1 MKKKRLLINNEML
14 FSLGLK
20 TLLEKNYNRYEAIMK
35 AVELGYFNQMN
46 K

>member
-1 MKKKRLLINNEML
+1 MKKKRLLIDDEML

-20 TLLEKNYNRYEAIMK
+20 TLLEQNYNRYEAIMRV
-35 AVELGYFNQMN
+35 VELGYFDQMS